1 MSISGAPAMRR
12 RSRRQN
18 MLQEYE
24 LEASTSLRLVAR
36 SEQHG
41 FAHMRMRREDVQAL
55 RLQPGAICSPI
66 TALFTTRDA
75 REPISLRPSETLYV
89 QLPVETEEEAEAEA
103 EAEAKTTAEAEA
115 KTAAKTEAE
124 ASAEATKTETTAE
137 KVDPKQRFR
146 TARRRAASAWT
157 PLRLVAHHSY
167 VAGMH
172 VSGIMHRAIVRL
184 EFDKQ

>member
-75 REPISLRPSETLYV
+75 REPLSLRPSETLYV
-89 QLPVETEEEAEAEA
+89 QLPADTEADTEAEAEA
-103 EAEAKTTAEAEA
+103 ETEAEAKTSAEAEA
-115 KTAAKTEAE
+115 KTD
-124 ASAEATKTETTAE
+124 ATKTETTAE

-146 TARRRAASAWT
+146 AARRRAASAWT